1 MEDLEVMVETGLSVS
16 QQRMLTACKANVPR
30 YAGTAT
36 AGRSRAVSPSCSMG
50 EAASGVPCPV
60 PGLRFR
66 RDTRKL
72 EGRDGD
78 GPGAHDLQ
86 GE

>member
-1 MEDLEVMVETGLSVS
+1 MLANNACSLHVRQMYHGMLGQPRLADRGQLSP
-16 QQRMLTACKANVPR
+16 PR
-30 YAGTAT
+30 
-36 AGRSRAVSPSCSMG
+36 SVG

-60 PGLRFR
+60 PGLQFR

-86 GE
+86 GEREGAGLG